1 MKRKFLAFLLA
12 FVMVVGML
20 PMAALAEENVDA
32 GQTETDPAAPTE
44 DGSGDGQTD
53 TGDTGDD
60 TNTGDT
66 KATDAFSLDGS
77 AVKELTESATIEGN
91 GTKDVTVSVDPQ
103 KPIVWSPTDSTAG
116 RTAGWWIGIDIVA
129 PSYIKSE
136 NVEKAVYYKDNKSEE
151 NKFADKRDDKNDA
164 TKGFHMTAWNAMF
177 DYTYEAQGKTYLDI
191 MQERLTENPDY
202 AVTYSWYFNWD
213 GSDTTGEDV
222 TVKGTD
228 GKDVVVQGID
238 QKVTLIFK
246 LKDCTLLEKP
256 ASDAQGTG
264 KEPAIWPRN
273 FEVTGSDGT
282 TKAYYT
288 TLPDAVAKA
297 ATGSTIKMLRDV
309 EGPGVK
315 LAASANKTLTID
327 FGGHIYTCADPAAGS
342 TGTESQGFHLEKGN
356 TVTLKNGTIAV
367 KEGVQDT
374 RTLIQNYST
383 LTLDSITLDGTNLH
397 EALYKGVVF
406 PQKATFTLNSY
417 NGEVSLTN
425 VTINKSKNS
434 TTAYAIGCGWWP
446 GTSNANY
453 NWYPNGTKIT
463 VDDKSTFENVL
474 LYRDDASQTTS
485 NVSDANSTIK
495 LGDTTYALKYE
506 DANSP
511 YYVEFAKSDNKLTPV
526 LPAATVSYT
535 ALADK
540 TIVADCID
548 KTMWV
553 QFEKALPGNTWLWF
567 DIKGTAADAPTYGI
581 AAQANADGKTTK
593 FAWSFL
599 NNGQFE
605 AWPKD
610 SNGQDITTGIVSGEY
625 TVTCYLLTGKLAG
638 DATTKPEG
646 AIQLWSETVNVADL
660 TPATADPVV
669 TLPEG
674 ANVPEDEVDK
684 VKAAAANVKLPAETM
699 NTLASEAYD
708 TVVENNALPTQ
719 ETIDAALKS
728 ANITVNDGDT
738 VNLVVQTYMDV
749 AVKEYTPADNTTTP
763 ATLATL
769 TYDITPMYRVIA
781 TTETDTSKIA
791 VDGETDGTANAA
803 IVVEGQKLT
812 VGHRVEVTVGLPTGF
827 VEKDATTSN
836 YPNVYV
842 QHKGHEY
849 TATVNEGSATG
860 SGDTPLLA
868 KFTNPHGFS
877 TFTITA
883 TSTAVAKIGDDSY
896 TSLQDAVNA
905 VENNGTIILQKDC
918 AENVT
923 VSRAVVFTLD
933 RDGKNFTGTIT
944 ASSDYTLTV
953 DDSKY
958 TVTKKSGGG
967 GSNPGGGSTGGGD
980 YTGGGGGSSSG
991 GSSYAVSVPSS
1002 VPNGTV
1008 KVSPTSASEGSRVTI
1023 TATPA
1028 AGYEVGSV
1036 IVTDKDGNEIA
1047 VTDAGNGKYTFI
1059 MPKGKVDV
1067 KVEFVAK
1074 QTEDTGRFVDVDS
1087 SAWYADAVNWAVEKG
1102 ITAGTSATTFSPN
1115 APCTRAQVVT
1125 FLWRAAGS
1133 PEATGSN
1140 PFTDVAEGSYY
1151 YDAVLWA
1158 VEKGITVGT
1167 SATTFSPD
1175 TVCTR
1180 AQIVTFLWRYEDSPA
1195 ATGSS
1200 SFTDVAPGDWFY
1212 SAVNWAVSEGV
1223 TAGTGANAFSPN
1235 ADCTRAQTVTFLYR
1249 DMA

>member
-32 GQTETDPAAPTE
+32 VQTETDPAAPTQ
-44 DGSGDGQTD
+44 DDSVDGQTD
-53 TGDTGDD
+53 TGDT
-60 TNTGDT
+60 NTGDT
-66 KATDAFSLDGS
+66 NTSDTGTGTGDTNATTTFSLEGS
-77 AVKELTESATIEGN
+77 KVEEITKTATITGS
-91 GTKDVTVSVDPQ
+91 GTADVKIEVNPAS
-103 KPIVWSPTDSTAG
+103 KLVWYPANNTIG
-116 RTAGWWIGIDIVA
+116 RSYAGWWIGINVTA
-129 PSYIKSE
+129 PTALAAD
-136 NVEKAVYYKDNKSEE
+136 KAVYYKNGVSDSQKFSEHKDGDNYMQLWGGIPDTNFLDPVFK
-151 NKFADKRDDKNDA
+151 A
-164 TKGFHMTAWNAMF
+164 TGGK
-177 DYTYEAQGKTYLDI
+177 YTLTY
-191 MQERLTENPDY
+191 T
-202 AVTYSWYFNWD
+202 WYFNWD
-213 GSDTTGEDV
+213 GESTTGKSI
-222 TVKGTD
+222 TFKGAGNQD
-228 GKDVVVQGID
+228 ANAEGID
-238 QKVTLIFK
+238 QVVTLTFN
-246 LKDCTLLEKP
+246 LENCQLLAKP
-256 ASDAQGTG
+256 TDTSKPGSGSEAQ
-264 KEPAIWPRN
+264 IWPRAVN
-273 FEVTGSDGT
+273 FSITNKDNKT
-282 TKAYYT
+282 TYYEKLT
-288 TLPDAVAKA
+288 DAVANA
-297 ATGSTIKMLRDV
+297 ASESTITMLQDV

-367 KEGVQDT
+367 KEGVNDT
-374 RTLIQNYST
+374 RTLIQNYSN

-495 LGDTTYALKYE
+495 LNGTTYALKYE
-506 DANSP
+506 DTTSP
-511 YYVEFAKSDNKLTPV
+511 YYVEFTKSGDKLTPV
-526 LPAATVSYT
+526 LPAATVNYT

-540 TIVADCID
+540 TIVADCAD

-553 QFEKALPGNTWLWF
+553 QFDEAVPSNTWLWF
-567 DIKGTAADAPTYGI
+567 KITNGTYTYGI
-581 AAQANADGKTTK
+581 AGTPDKTKTK
-593 FAWSFL
+593 FAWSFT
-599 NNGQFE
+599 NKGQFE
-605 AWPKD
+605 MWPEAV
-610 SNGQDITTGIVSGEY
+610 TEVASGEY
-625 TVTCYLLTGKLAG
+625 TVTCYVLPGSVSGTQTAVPTGAW
-638 DATTKPEG
+638 E
-646 AIQLWSETVNVADL
+646 LWSKTVNVADL
-660 TPATADPVV
+660 TPATAAPVV
-669 TLPEG
+669 TLDESLK
-674 ANVPEDEVDK
+674 ALTEDQK
-684 VKAAAANVKLPAETM
+684 KAVTDAAANVALSDTTMDTLSSTAYNAVANSNNPPTAEQGKKVLT
-699 NTLASEAYD
+699 E
-708 TVVENNALPTQ
+708 
-719 ETIDAALKS
+719 KG
-728 ANITVNDGDT
+728 ITVNNGDT

-749 AVKEYTPADNTTTP
+749 AVTEYIP
-763 ATLATL
+763 ATGDTPATL
-769 TYDITPMYRVIA
+769 TYDITPMYRVVA

-791 VDGETDGTANAA
+791 VAGETNGTANAA

-827 VEKDATTSN
+827 VEKDATTSR

-849 TATVNEGSATG
+849 TATVAEGSATG
-860 SGDTPLLA
+860 SGDNPLLA
-868 KFTNPHGFS
+868 TFTNPHGFS

-883 TSTAVAKIGDDSY
+883 TSTAVANIGGDSY

-905 VENNGTIILQKDC
+905 VENNGTITLQKDC

-933 RDGKNFTGTIT
+933 SSSHKFTGTIT
-944 ASSDYTLTV
+944 AGSDYTLTV
-953 DDSKY
+953 VGSKY
-958 TVTKKSGGG
+958 TVTKKSSGGG
-967 GSNPGGGSTGGGD
+967 DNPGGGNNPSGGGS
-980 YTGGGGGSSSG
+980 YGGGGGGGSS
-991 GSSYAVSVPSS
+991 YTVSVPSS